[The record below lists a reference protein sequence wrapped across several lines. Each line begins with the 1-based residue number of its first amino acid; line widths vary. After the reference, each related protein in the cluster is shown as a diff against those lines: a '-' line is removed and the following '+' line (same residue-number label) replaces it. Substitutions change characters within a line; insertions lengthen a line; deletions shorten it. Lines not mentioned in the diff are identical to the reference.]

1 MINPKIKNKQKEN
14 KGARGLKFLKNIL
27 ASLAIFGLLAASS
40 VGSVALA
47 GQTSGGNGSSA
58 ENGPSYSGGGG
69 KACTSSDGK
78 ICNPIKA
85 DSINVLLA
93 SILAI
98 VKFVAGIVL
107 VIYFILAGFRYV
119 TARGDETKIKSAT
132 QMLTWTAVG
141 GAILLGAE
149 VIQKL
154 ISNTIS
160 QLGTGL

>member
-1 MINPKIKNKQKEN
+1 MINPKIKNKQEISSD
-14 KGARGLKFLKNIL
+14 ARGWKFIKNIF
-27 ASLAIFGLLAASS
+27 ATLAIFGLLATSAVGTVAVAAS
-40 VGSVALA
+40 A
-47 GQTSGGNGSSA
+47 GGADAPANS
-58 ENGPSYSGGGG
+58 PSYNAGSGP
-69 KACTSSDGK
+69 CNNSDGK

-85 DSINVLLA
+85 NSINVLLA

-119 TARGDETKIKSAT
+119 TARGDESKIKDAT
-132 QMLTWTAVG
+132 RILTWTAVG

>member
-1 MINPKIKNKQKEN
+1 MFGNSI
-14 KGARGLKFLKNIL
+14 IL
-27 ASLAIFGLLAASS
+27 VSNSS
-40 VGSVALA
+40 IAYATTQCSGSTGV
-47 GQTSGGNGSSA
+47 N
-58 ENGPSYSGGGG
+58 
-69 KACTSSDGK
+69 SDGK
-78 ICNPIKA
+78 ICNPISA
-85 DSINVLLA
+85 TSIDGLLT
-93 SILAI
+93 SILTI

-132 QMLTWTAVG
+132 TMLTWTAVG

-154 ISNTIS
+154 LSSTIS

>member
-1 MINPKIKNKQKEN
+1 MINPKIQNKQEID
-14 KGARGLKFLKNIL
+14 KGVRGWKFIKNVL
-27 ASLAIFGLLAASS
+27 ASLAIFGILATSAVGTVAVAAS
-40 VGSVALA
+40 A
-47 GQTSGGNGSSA
+47 GGADAPANS
-58 ENGPSYSGGGG
+58 PSYNAGSGP
-69 KACTSSDGK
+69 CNNNDGK

-85 DSINVLLA
+85 NSINVLLA

-119 TARGDETKIKSAT
+119 TARGDESKIKDAT
-132 QMLTWTAVG
+132 RMLTWTAVG